1 MESLVAYS
9 IPFSGLKDGSHLFDY
24 QIDKTFFECFPETPI
39 TDGIFQ
45 IHVEF
50 DKKPNVIDLLIDFKG
65 SAALTCDR
73 CLEMMKLPL
82 SGQNQLLLKYSEE
95 PREEADVVY
104 IPRELETINIAK
116 YIYEF
121 ICLAI
126 PLINTHDL
134 VPDVECDESM
144 QSFLEIKDT
153 STPEDNQ
160 LWNQLKDI
168 KLN

>member
-1 MESLVAYS
+1 MESLIAYS
-9 IPFSGLKDGSHLFDY
+9 IPFSGLKDGLHLFDY

-39 TDGIFQ
+39 TDGKFQ
-45 IHVEF
+45 VHVEF
-50 DKKPNVIDLLIDFKG
+50 DKKPTVVDLLIDFKG
-65 SAALTCDR
+65 STALTCDR
-73 CLEMMKLPL
+73 CLEMMELPL
-82 SGQNQLLLKYSEE
+82 NGQNQLLLKYSEE

-126 PLINTHDL
+126 PLIKTHDL
-134 VPDVECDESM
+134 VPDAECDESM
-144 QSFLEIKDT
+144 RSFLEIKDN

-160 LWNQLKDI
+160 LWNQLKNI

>member
-1 MESLVAYS
+1 MEGLIAYS
-9 IPFSGLKDGSHLFDY
+9 IPFSGLKDEMHLFDY
-24 QIDKTFFECFPETPI
+24 QINKSFFECFPETLI
-39 TDGIFQ
+39 TDGNFQ
-45 IHVEF
+45 VHIEF
-50 DKKPNVIDLLIDFKG
+50 DKKPNVVDLLIDFKG
-65 SAALTCDR
+65 SVGVTCDR

-82 SGQNQLLLKYSEE
+82 NGQNQLLLKYSEE
-95 PREEADVVY
+95 PREEAEVIY
-104 IPRELETINIAK
+104 ISRDLEEINIAK

-126 PLINTHDL
+126 PLIKTHDL
-134 VPDVECDESM
+134 VPDIECDESM
-144 QSFLEIKDT
+144 RSFLEIKDH

>member
-9 IPFSGLKDGSHLFDY
+9 IPFSGLKDGLHLFDY
-24 QIDKTFFECFPETPI
+24 QIDKSFFECFPETPI
-39 TDGIFQ
+39 TDGNFQ
-45 IHVEF
+45 VHVEF
-50 DKKPNVIDLLIDFKG
+50 NKKPSVVDLLIDFKG
-65 SAALTCDR
+65 
-73 CLEMMKLPL
+73 MI
-82 SGQNQLLLKYSEE
+82 
-95 PREEADVVY
+95 Y

-126 PLINTHDL
+126 PLIKTHDL

-144 QSFLEIKDT
+144 RSFLEIKDN